1 MPTKTLTFAGRKL
14 VALVFCTSCMVLTA
28 VSTLSMTAVHML
40 DGTFAQNLT
49 VTVVGGICTL
59 YATFVG
65 GNYGEHI
72 AKARF
77 LSMTHETQQEGEEP
91 DKPPEEQTAERTE
104 AQTA

>member
-1 MPTKTLTFAGRKL
+1 MPSKTLTFAGRKL

-28 VSTLSMTAVHML
+28 VSTLSMTAMHAL
-40 DGTFAQNLT
+40 DGAFAQNLT

-72 AKARF
+72 AKSRW
-77 LSMTHETQQEGEEP
+77 LTLTHEKGEEETPEEGETDEAEP
-91 DKPPEEQTAERTE
+91 TA
-104 AQTA
+104 

>member
-1 MPTKTLTFAGRKL
+1 MPTRTMTFAGRKL

-77 LSMTHETQQEGEEP
+77 LSMTHERQEAEEP
-91 DKPPEEQTAERTE
+91 EKPPDETAT
-104 AQTA
+104 TA

>member
-1 MPTKTLTFAGRKL
+1 MPTRTMTFAGRKL
-14 VALVFCTSCMVLTA
+14 VGMVFCTTCMVLTA

-72 AKARF
+72 AKAKF
-77 LSMTHETQQEGEEP
+77 LELANVPSAVEEEETPAPAEE
-91 DKPPEEQTAERTE
+91 ATE
-104 AQTA
+104 TTPS

>member
-1 MPTKTLTFAGRKL
+1 MPTRTMTFAGRKL
-14 VALVFCTSCMVLTA
+14 IGMVFCTTCMVLTA

-77 LSMTHETQQEGEEP
+77 LSMTHERQEEEEP
-91 DKPPEEQTAERTE
+91 EKPPDETAT
-104 AQTA
+104 TA

>member
-1 MPTKTLTFAGRKL
+1 MPTTYMSFAGRKL
-14 VALVFCTSCMVLTA
+14 VALIFCTTCMVLTA
-28 VSTLSMTAVHML
+28 IGTLAMTATHML
-40 DGTFAQNLT
+40 DGAFAQNLT

-77 LSMTHETQQEGEEP
+77 LEKVPSGGSDTDAP
-91 DKPPEEQTAERTE
+91 ADN
-104 AQTA
+104 